1 MPVPQVEEPER
12 FPGGVDALCDRL
24 GYGEITTLPLGVD
37 LPTYP
42 AGQPSGD
49 ELRRRQATSSA
60 KTHPDAVF
68 RTVKPGPLIRYLGA
82 GTLAPPLR

>member
-24 GYGEITTLPLGVD
+24 GYGEIITLPLGVD

-49 ELRRRQATSSA
+49 EFPPRRR
-60 KTHPDAVF
+60 HPHQSGDRGLTCDDPVS
-68 RTVKPGPLIRYLGA
+68 RPRCPLLHR
-82 GTLAPPLR
+82 

>member
-1 MPVPQVEEPER
+1 MTTMREIQTPHAHARLENQRNPVIQEVGSMPVPQVEEPER
-12 FPGGVDALCDRL
+12 FPGGVDALCDDRL

-49 ELRRRQATSSA
+49 EFPTA
-60 KTHPDAVF
+60 PDDA
-68 RTVKPGPLIRYLGA
+68 
-82 GTLAPPLR
+82 

>member
-1 MPVPQVEEPER
+1 MTTMREIQPPHSHARLGNQRSPVIPEVGPMPVPQVEEPER
-12 FPGGVDALCDRL
+12 FPGGADALCDQL

-49 ELRRRQATSSA
+49 VFPRA
-60 KTHPDAVF
+60 PDDE
-68 RTVKPGPLIRYLGA
+68 
-82 GTLAPPLR
+82 

>member
-12 FPGGVDALCDRL
+12 FPGGADALCDRL

-49 ELRRRQATSSA
+49 SFRRRRATRVPRRTLMRDPNGQAG
-60 KTHPDAVF
+60 HP
-68 RTVKPGPLIRYLGA
+68 
-82 GTLAPPLR
+82 LAQLT

>member
-12 FPGGVDALCDRL
+12 FPGGVDALCDDRL
-24 GYGEITTLPLGVD
+24 GFGEITTLPLGVD

-49 ELRRRQATSSA
+49 EFPTA
-60 KTHPDAVF
+60 PDDE
-68 RTVKPGPLIRYLGA
+68 
-82 GTLAPPLR
+82 